1 MSENND
7 HLGDSDPG
15 SSSEQEGGPG
25 SGEPNISTEQEISEE
40 ETEDRW
46 SGRRNSSDQMD
57 GPESVA
63 LGNSTEKEVAQLGG
77 VETYSK
83 PMSRESD
90 LSEEKTEDRGIG
102 RRNSSDQMDGPESG
116 ELSNSTEKE
125 VAQLGGV
132 ETHPTSRSGD
142 IDLWD
147 QEREDGQKD
156 PEIITQSR
164 IDVESNRETHPT
176 SRSGDIDLWDQERE
190 DGQKDPEIITQSRID
205 VESNRETHPTSRSG
219 DTDLWD
225 QGHEDGRKDPEII
238 TQSRIDVES
247 NRESPNPSPS
257 IPEDEDSPMTNL
269 AFDKEPTAPFS
280 HHEDDVE
287 SQSKLEEDRE
297 DQNMDGSEV
306 MKPSS
311 DLMDVDEDVVAKM
324 NVVLKESLNLAD
336 DLERGDP
343 DIGMELNDML
353 LADLEVPVRPSPPPE
368 LRRSSRNAVAK
379 NKPIM
384 ENLRSPIR
392 GKRKPVFKKTATH
405 FQAGDYITE
414 FNKS

>member
-132 ETHPTSRSGD
+132 
-142 IDLWD
+142 
-147 QEREDGQKD
+147 
-156 PEIITQSR
+156 
-164 IDVESNRETHPT
+164 ETHPT

>member
-147 QEREDGQKD
+147 QEREDGQ
-156 PEIITQSR
+156 
-164 IDVESNRETHPT
+164 
-176 SRSGDIDLWDQERE
+176 
-190 DGQKDPEIITQSRID
+190 
-205 VESNRETHPTSRSG
+205 
-219 DTDLWD
+219 
-225 QGHEDGRKDPEII
+225 KDPEII